1 LLKQFNDEQIAHF
14 GLTEGEIAE
23 FPQRRV
29 DAEKARIEYDEL
41 NARRFDADARKRM
54 RLIARDQFGLFG
66 LARLITNQS
75 ASLETDGTSSALD
88 SELAMLWW
96 DWYSHEKWQN
106 NFLHYRARAQG
117 LTARVPPIMMVCR
130 LDAPHARTVRDGIIL
145 GSLKAEK
152 EGLRGKVVVDRRGL
166 PANSVNSEGKPDGYG
181 PFDQTLASLGKFVR
195 EHSDMP
201 LTLDDRDA
209 VLPEASNIDEVA
221 LYCGW
226 YSRRKYIDAFSFQ
239 SGAVG
244 YHIASFEL
252 VSLHESGEKGWCAGL
267 LNDGAAATLGPVA
280 EPYLHAFPL
289 PDEFSPLLMTG

>member
-1 LLKQFNDEQIAHF
+1 VNDAPARLFRAIGILAGSTALLKQFNDEQIAHF

-152 EGLRGKVVVDRRGL
+152 EGLRGKFVVDRRGL

-201 LTLDDRDA
+201 LTLDERDA
-209 VLPEASNIDEVA
+209 VLPEASNTIAAGTAGGNISTHFHFRAGRWGITSQASSLSPCTNRVKKA
-221 LYCGW
+221 
-226 YSRRKYIDAFSFQ
+226 
-239 SGAVG
+239 GA
-244 YHIASFEL
+244 
-252 VSLHESGEKGWCAGL
+252 
-267 LNDGAAATLGPVA
+267 PVC
-280 EPYLHAFPL
+280 
-289 PDEFSPLLMTG
+289 